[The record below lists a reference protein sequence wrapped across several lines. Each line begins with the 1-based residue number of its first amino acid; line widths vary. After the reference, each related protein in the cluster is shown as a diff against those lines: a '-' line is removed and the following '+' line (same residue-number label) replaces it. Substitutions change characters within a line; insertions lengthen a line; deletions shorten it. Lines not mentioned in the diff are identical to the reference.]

1 MVSLPADDSEWAVAA
16 LDTGVADEDT
26 SDDADTGAPA
36 GTLAASAIVAP
47 MDLVGGDTHTND
59 DHQHGTHIASIIGSQ
74 DDGAFEGQVVGK
86 APGVWLMPVTVL
98 DEDNAATRST

>member
-26 SDDADTGAPA
+26 SDDADTGAP
-36 GTLAASAIVAP
+36 
-47 MDLVGGDTHTND
+47 
-59 DHQHGTHIASIIGSQ
+59 SQ